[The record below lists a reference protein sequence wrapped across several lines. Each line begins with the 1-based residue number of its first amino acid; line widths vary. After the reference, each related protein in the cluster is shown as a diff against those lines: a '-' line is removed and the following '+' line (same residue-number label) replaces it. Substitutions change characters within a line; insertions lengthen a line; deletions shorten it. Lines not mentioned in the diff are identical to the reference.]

1 MAEEYL
7 VHDDTEYEILNP
19 VKFNKLTPE
28 QQIEVLHSLYPNPET
43 LKSEAL
49 KRGLTLPD

>member
-7 VHDDTEYEILNP
+7 VQDDTEYEILNP

-28 QQIEVLHSLYPNPET
+28 QKIEVLQSLYPNPET
-43 LKSEAL
+43 LKRKAL
-49 KRGLTLPD
+49 KKD